1 MRKLLLV
8 STIVIAAAAAMA
20 PPADARVFLGSG
32 GGYFGFGPFGDF
44 YDSYGEYPSY
54 GPYWGGPYYDYG
66 PRAYNDYGGSYMAR
80 YPHRYFAYGRRCRL
94 ERVSHWRHHYRVVE
108 RVRVCG

>member
-20 PPADARVFLGSG
+20 PPAEARVFLGSG
-32 GGYFGFGPFGDF
+32 GYFGFGSFGDF

-66 PRAYNDYGGSYMAR
+66 PRAYNDYDGSYVAR
-80 YPHRYFAYGRRCRL
+80 YAYGRHCRL
-94 ERVSHWRHHYRVVE
+94 ERVSHWRHHHRVVE

>member
-1 MRKLLLV
+1 MRKLLLASAV
-8 STIVIAAAAAMA
+8 AIAAAVAA
-20 PPADARVFLGSG
+20 PADARVFLGSG

-44 YDSYGEYPSY
+44 YDSYGDYPSY

-66 PRAYNDYGGSYMAR
+66 PRAYNDYDSSYVAR
-80 YPHRYFAYGRRCRL
+80 YPQNRYAHDRHCRL
-94 ERVSHWRHHYRVVE
+94 ERVSHWRHHHRVVE